1 MKINFKDKVVLDV
14 GSSTGGF
21 TDYSLRNGAKKVIA
35 VDVGTNQLHPK
46 LRVNKKVEL
55 YEKTDIRAFNT
66 SQKIDLA
73 VIDVSF
79 ISIKE
84 ILPSVTKLSNK
95 GTLIIA
101 MVKPQFEA
109 GRNGTTNGIVKNNSY
124 RRKILQ
130 EFENWCRINNLY
142 IKNKRDSGIKG
153 SKGNQER
160 FYILKVLNK

>member
-1 MKINFKDKVVLDV
+1 M
-14 GSSTGGF
+14 
-21 TDYSLRNGAKKVIA
+21 RNGAKKVIA

-55 YEKTDIRAFNT
+55 HEKTDIRDFNT
-66 SQKIDLA
+66 SQKIDLV

-84 ILPSVTKLSNK
+84 ILPSITKLSNK

-109 GRNGTTNGIVKNNSY
+109 GKNGTTNGIVKNNSY
-124 RRKILQ
+124 RRRILQ

-142 IKNKRDSGIKG
+142 IKDKRDSGVKG
-153 SKGNQER
+153 AKGNQER